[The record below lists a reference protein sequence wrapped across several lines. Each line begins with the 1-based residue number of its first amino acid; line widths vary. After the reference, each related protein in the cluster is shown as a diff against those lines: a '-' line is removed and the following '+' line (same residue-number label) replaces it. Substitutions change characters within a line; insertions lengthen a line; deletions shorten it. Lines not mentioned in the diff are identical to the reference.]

1 MSNIIRPR
9 IFVQFLDKPSIDPTR
24 GDMINELR
32 LYKALMTFA
41 DVYYNDH
48 LLLADGTLEM
58 VPDRLHSP
66 SRDYDL
72 YYVRANAELF
82 KSLPHPKVTLA
93 LPYDAEMFAIA
104 DALIVTT
111 QVWKDLLITQNG
123 VSKNDPFMSKWYPRT
138 LSISKKVIN
147 IRQSID
153 DLFLQNLSGQDRF
166 EGRAMTTGAKVF
178 GFFGRVTQE
187 TIPQTLMTSIQR
199 SQDRADSMRPILCGF
214 AGHIQTHA
222 ALPTGSL
229 DLGQVPYK
237 KMPILLSACL
247 ATLGQE
253 CADSNYLG
261 SGKILDSMAVGTP
274 IVSRRNPV
282 REEQLGAEYLGL
294 FDTQEEADEIVWK
307 LCSDAAFVTELSD
320 YLFKRRALFT
330 PKANGAFIRNALS
343 EAQLLPVQEAQ

>member
-1 MSNIIRPR
+1 MSNTIRPR

-32 LYKALMTFA
+32 FYKALMTFA

-48 LLLADGTLEM
+48 LLLADGTLET
-58 VPDRLHSP
+58 VPDRLHPP

-111 QVWKDLLITQNG
+111 QVWEDLLTTQSG
-123 VSKNDPFMSKWYPRT
+123 VSKNNPFMSKWYPRT
-138 LSISKKVIN
+138 WSVSTKVIN

-153 DLFLQNLSGQDRF
+153 ELFLRDIPAQDRF
-166 EGRAMTTGAKVF
+166 EGRAMTTGAQVF
-178 GFFGRVTQE
+178 GFFGRVTEE

-199 SQDRADSMRPILCGF
+199 AQDRAEGSRPVLCGF
-214 AGHIQTHA
+214 AGHIQNGA
-222 ALPTGSL
+222 PIPVGSL
-229 DLGQVPYK
+229 DLGKVPYT
-237 KMPILLSACL
+237 KMPVLLSACL
-247 ATLGQE
+247 GTLGQE
-253 CADSNYLG
+253 CADSSYLG

-274 IVSRRNPV
+274 VVSQRNLV
-282 REEQLGAEYLGL
+282 REEQLGAEYPGL
-294 FDTQEEADEIVWK
+294 FDTQEDADEIVWR
-307 LCSDAAFVTELSD
+307 LCSDPSFGVELSD
-320 YLFKRRALFT
+320 YLLERRSMFT
-330 PKANGAFIRNALS
+330 PKANGAFIRNAL
-343 EAQLLPVQEAQ
+343 ETAQLLPLQENR